1 MKKVILVLVL
11 LSTLGNTGEYD
22 NFFQQE
28 DKKAHMAICAMAG
41 AIGNLM
47 AAKHGATKV
56 EAFWIG
62 LGTALTIGLATE
74 LYDEHSYGGFSTADM
89 VADGIGG
96 VIGSGS
102 ITLIR
107 FNSGSW

>member
-1 MKKVILVLVL
+1 MKRVILSL
-11 LSTLGNTGEYD
+11 LAVCTIGNTSEYD

-28 DKKAHMAICAMAG
+28 DKKAHIAVSIMVG
-41 AIGNLM
+41 AIGNLL
-47 AAKHGATKV
+47 AVKNGANK
-56 EAFWIG
+56 EQAFWIG
-62 LGTALTIGLATE
+62 LGTALVIGLGKE

-96 VIGSGS
+96 VIGTGS
-102 ITLIR
+102 VTLLR